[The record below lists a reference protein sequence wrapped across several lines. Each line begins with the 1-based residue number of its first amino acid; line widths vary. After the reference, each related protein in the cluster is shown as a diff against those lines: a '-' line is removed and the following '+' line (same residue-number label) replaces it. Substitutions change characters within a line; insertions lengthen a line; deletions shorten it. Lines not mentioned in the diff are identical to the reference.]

1 MMKFTVE
8 EEMGIFMARFFV
20 ETNLGIFEEYL
31 QYLTKYDLSGNIKI
45 FHDHRQSIAVLK
57 PAEIESLVNL
67 FRQYLS
73 EANEIKIAYVSD
85 APKGI
90 ALAMLFKD
98 QMMAANFQI
107 EFFSEEESAL
117 IWLNLLS
124 PNLMI

>member
-1 MMKFTVE
+1 
-8 EEMGIFMARFFV
+8 MGVFMARFFV
-20 ETNLGIFEEYL
+20 ETNLGVFEEYL
-31 QYLTKYDLSGNIKI
+31 QHLTKYDLSGNIKI
-45 FHDHRQSIAVLK
+45 LHDHRQSIAVLK
-57 PAEIESLVNL
+57 PSDIENLVNL

-73 EANEIKIAYVSD
+73 EVNEIKIAYVSD

-98 QMMAANFQI
+98 QMKAANFQI
-107 EFFSEEESAL
+107 DFFSEKESAL